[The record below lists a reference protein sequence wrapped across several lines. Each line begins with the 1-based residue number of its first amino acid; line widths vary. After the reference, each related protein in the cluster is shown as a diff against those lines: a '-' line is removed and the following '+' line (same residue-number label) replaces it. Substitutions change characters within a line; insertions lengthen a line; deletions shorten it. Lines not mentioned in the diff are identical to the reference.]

1 MTFRRYVSGLIVLVA
16 IAAYPDAHAAIPTIE
31 PADGSVSAST
41 ILPDFPDKPAE
52 ADQVRWSALKAAV
65 AATIP
70 QAATL
75 TASEGAGDD
84 AFGYSVALSGTTAL
98 VGAAGKTIGSNSY
111 QGEAYVFTFNGSTW
125 VQQQELTASDGA
137 DHDGFGRQV
146 ALSGT
151 TALVGA
157 PGKAIGSNN
166 AQGAAYVFTFNG
178 STWVQ
183 QQELTASDGAAGDN
197 FGYSVA
203 LSGTTALVGAYRKT
217 IGSNSFQGA
226 AYVFSFNGS
235 MWAQHQE
242 LTASDG
248 IEFDQFGWSVALSGT
263 TALVG
268 AESKTIGSN
277 SAQGA
282 AYVFTFNGS
291 TWAQQPELTASDGA
305 AGDYFGYSVALSG
318 TTALVGA
325 YLKTIGSNGTQ
336 GAAYVFTFNGSTWV
350 QQQELTASDGAR
362 GTNFGNQVALSGTTA
377 LVGAP
382 GNTIGSNEAQGAAY
396 VFTFNGSTWVQQQ
409 ELTASDG
416 APFDYFGT
424 SVALSGTT
432 ALVGAYAK
440 TIGSN
445 PGQGAVYVFYPTDTI
460 FRDGFEGMGL

>member
-1 MTFRRYVSGLIVLVA
+1 MTFRSSIREPLQNLLRSASCAPAVLGILIYIQVNSGSSAPATRNLPSLATVLQRFLSSLVVLVA
-16 IAAYPDAHAAIPTIE
+16 YAVSPAVHAAIPTTE
-31 PADGSVSAST
+31 PPADSVSAATNLGS
-41 ILPDFPDKPAE
+41 FPAKPADLDP
-52 ADQVRWSALKAAV
+52 ASWSALKAAV

-75 TASEGAGDD
+75 TASDGAADD

-98 VGAAGKTIGSNSY
+98 VGAYLKTIGSNSY

-137 DHDGFGRQV
+137 DHDNFGRQV

-157 PGKAIGSNN
+157 PGKAIGLNN

-183 QQELTASDGAAGDN
+183 QQELTASDGAAGDD

-203 LSGTTALVGAYRKT
+203 LSGNAALVGAYRKT
-217 IGSNSFQGA
+217 IGSNSFQGK
-226 AYVFSFNGS
+226 AYVFTFNGGT
-235 MWAQHQE
+235 WAQEQE

-248 IEFDQFGWSVALSGT
+248 TEFDQFGWSVALSGT

-325 YLKTIGSNGTQ
+325 YRKTIGSNSTQ

-350 QQQELTASDGAR
+350 QQQELTASDGA
-362 GTNFGNQVALSGTTA
+362 AH
-377 LVGAP
+377 
-382 GNTIGSNEAQGAAY
+382 
-396 VFTFNGSTWVQQQ
+396 
-409 ELTASDG
+409 
-416 APFDYFGT
+416 DYFGT

-445 PGQGAVYVFYPTDTI
+445 PGQGSVYVFYPTDTI